1 MTRRLVA
8 LMTVLALAITAA
20 CAGKNDPTRPPVA
33 AGIEYSP
40 GLHLDLYRPVR
51 GIAPLRAIVLVH
63 GGGFSSGSRADLA
76 GLAEALAYHGY
87 VTASIDYR
95 LTEGS
100 WFPAQELTDPGLVAA
115 AALARQD
122 ADAAVEWLRS
132 QAKTYRID
140 PDRIAIAGFSAGAIT
155 AIEVATHPPPAVW
168 AGVSIA
174 GAAIDTAA
182 LAGPHPPLFLV
193 HGDADDVIPPALAD
207 ATCEAAAATG
217 GCTVYHVDQ
226 VGHDVLSSN
235 RFQDVVGQIDDFLR
249 RITPVPSSG

>member
-8 LMTVLALAITAA
+8 LMTALALAITAA
-20 CAGKNDPTRPPVA
+20 CAGKNDPTRTPVA